1 MTNLRRLARALP
13 LLLVAFL
20 ATGAPAGAHGQTAA
34 CLAPDRVAATRERM
48 RQVVDSVL
56 HSRADLPGIS
66 VYVEAAGLCLTWS
79 GSAGVSD
86 LATGKTLSVDQPF
99 RIASNTKTY
108 VAAATLRLIEDGR
121 LKLDDPI
128 ARRLPKEYVDRL
140 RAGGY
145 DLNRITIRHL
155 LSHTSGLY
163 DYAMDPAFMTA
174 VMAEPGK
181 RWTRLEQVEFA
192 LAKGKPYGE
201 PGQVFHYADTGYI
214 LLGEIIERIT
224 GKGLGPALR
233 DLLGY
238 QRLQLTSTWLETLEP
253 APQGVAGRAHQ
264 YMDSTDTFAMD
275 PSLDLYGGGG
285 LVATPRDM
293 MTFLRGLFTGR
304 IYRKPSTLQTM
315 LTTPFP
321 GAQRDYRLGIY
332 PFTVDGERGWGHT
345 GFWNTFAFYWPDR
358 DIGISLAVTQQGQG
372 NASRALLTS
381 LYRVVREASGK

>member
-1 MTNLRRLARALP
+1 MRRRSARALP

-56 HSRADLPGIS
+56 HSRSDLPGIS

-86 LATGKTLSVDQPF
+86 LASGKPLSVDQPF

-128 ARRLPKEYVDRL
+128 AGRLPKAYLDRL

-145 DLNRITIRHL
+145 DPDAISVRHL
-155 LSHTSGLY
+155 LSHSSGLY
-163 DYAMDPAFMTA
+163 DYGMDSTYQA
-174 VMAEPGK
+174 VVTTDLRK
-181 RWTRLEQVEFA
+181 HWTRLEQVEFA
-192 LAKGKPYGE
+192 MAKGKPYGK

-224 GKGLGPALR
+224 GKGLAPALR

-253 APQGVAGRAHQ
+253 APQGVAGLAHQ
-264 YMDSTDTFAMD
+264 YMDTTDTFEMD
-275 PSLDLYGGGG
+275 PSVDLYGGGG

-293 MTFLRGLFTGR
+293 VMFLRGLFTGR
-304 IYRKPSTLQTM
+304 VYHKPSTLQTM
-315 LTTPFP
+315 LTTPIMDA
-321 GAQRDYRLGIY
+321 GRDYRLGIY
-332 PFTVDGERGWGHT
+332 PFAVDGERGWGHT

-358 DIGISLAVTQQGQG
+358 DIGLAVAITQQGQG
-372 NASRALLTS
+372 NASRALMTS
-381 LYRVVREASGK
+381 LYRVVREASGR